1 MRASRAKSVKP
12 SAYPALPF
20 HVIRGLNLLSALL
33 VAIILAVFISNLS
46 NNNYK
51 LPWALLVVRLPF

>member
-1 MRASRAKSVKP
+1 MKP